1 MKILRRGFFHIQ
13 RVYQYFIL
21 SRLHICS
28 SREIQRFSFIASSS
42 LLSSCRGSVNWIRL
56 RNSLFTSGIS
66 IQSCENSTRVVGKKM
81 SWSILGTPR
90 CVHHLPEAKPCC
102 LRSIPIK
109 SIAAIFAVTIFNERN
124 IRSLTSHFSK
134 IPKFDENSKNCTY
147 ILSRFISKIYY
158 PLIIKKFRF
167 HHRKQL
173 QLRSKIITASH
184 VKWIEVNKMLK

>member
-1 MKILRRGFFHIQ
+1 MKILRRGFLHIQ

-28 SREIQRFSFIASSS
+28 RDLVIQRFSFIASSS

-102 LRSIPIK
+102 LRFWFQSNR
-109 SIAAIFAVTIFNERN
+109 SLQAVTIFNERN
-124 IRSLTSHFSK
+124 IRSLPSHFSK
-134 IPKFDENSKNCTY
+134 IPKFDFRKFKKLCY
-147 ILSRFISKIYY
+147 FAKKRFISKIYY
-158 PLIIKKFRF
+158 PLIIVF
-167 HHRKQL
+167 
-173 QLRSKIITASH
+173 IIENNSNS
-184 VKWIEVNKMLK
+184 VRRL